1 MMIGQYWCQLNV
13 DVRATRL
20 RQRLCDVIL
29 RGLRKID
36 PDRMYSTIEMHSL
49 PVVDREVKRECLK
62 KGYELACKL
71 LQEEL
76 RIQSIES
83 VAAKLIPNLWTPK
96 AMK

>member
-1 MMIGQYWCQLNV
+1 MNGEFWCQLNI
-13 DVRATRL
+13 DVRSTRM
-20 RQRLCDVIL
+20 RQRLCDLIL

-83 VAAKLIPNLWTPK
+83 VAAKLNPNLWTPW

>member
-1 MMIGQYWCQLNV
+1 MNGEFWCQLNI
-13 DVRATRL
+13 DVRSTRM
-20 RQRLCDVIL
+20 RQRLCDLIL

-36 PDRMYSTIEMHSL
+36 PDRMYSTIEMQSL

>member
-1 MMIGQYWCQLNV
+1 MMGEYSCQLNI
-13 DVRATRL
+13 DVRSTRL
-20 RQRLCDVIL
+20 RQRLCDLIL

-36 PDRMYSTIEMHSL
+36 PDRMYSTIEMQSL

-62 KGYELACKL
+62 KGYELACRL

>member
-1 MMIGQYWCQLNV
+1 MMGEYSCQLNI
-13 DVRATRL
+13 DVRSTRL
-20 RQRLCDVIL
+20 RQRLCDLIL

-36 PDRMYSTIEMHSL
+36 PDRMYSTIEMQSL

-83 VAAKLIPNLWTPK
+83 VAAKLIPNLWTPR